1 MPLNHRTAMNA
12 ISYNLRGV
20 RRYRKGLLALVILVP
35 LASGASYICGVQ
47 WTSLWKGMAESG
59 ALVRLMTPE
68 WDAFAEML
76 KPAMES
82 VLIALVGTLLGTV
95 LSILFAFTAASNI
108 APKWLRNSV
117 RFVLGLERALPEI
130 VILLFLV
137 AAFGLGPFAG
147 VLSLTIGCIGMLG
160 KLIADAIEE
169 LDPVSLE
176 SIEAIGATKIQLLVF
191 GVIQQIMPSIIS
203 FALFRFELSIRL
215 SIVLGAV
222 GAGGIGLEMYR
233 AFFLLDYPRATTALV
248 VILAMV
254 FVTERLSEF
263 LRKKIKAEGA
273 LK

>member
-1 MPLNHRTAMNA
+1 MPLRRCC
-12 ISYNLRGV
+12 SLRW
-20 RRYRKGLLALVILVP
+20 IL
-35 LASGASYICGVQ
+35 
-47 WTSLWKGMAESG
+47 
-59 ALVRLMTPE
+59 
-68 WDAFAEML
+68 
-76 KPAMES
+76 
-82 VLIALVGTLLGTV
+82 LIALVGTLLGTV
-95 LSILFAFTAASNI
+95 LSIFFAFAAASNI
-108 APKWLRNSV
+108 APRWLRNSV
-117 RFVLGLERALPEI
+117 RFMLGLERALPEI

-137 AAFGLGPFAG
+137 AAFGMGPFAG

-215 SIVLGAV
+215 SVVLGAV

-254 FVTERLSEF
+254 FITERLSEF
-263 LRKKIKAEGA
+263 LRKKKSRGGIEMKVTSHYTFSPVSYRQRATIFSVMAIVIVAACVFMGFDPSMLFTEFHYVID
-273 LK
+273 LFRK

>member
-1 MPLNHRTAMNA
+1 MSA

-20 RRYRKGLLALVILVP
+20 RRYQKPLLLVAVIAP
-35 LASGASYICGVQ
+35 LAWGASWVCGIR
-47 WTSLWKGMAESG
+47 WDALWKGLGDSA
-59 ALVRLMTPE
+59 ALMKLMTPE

-76 KPAMES
+76 KPALDS
-82 VLIALVGTLLGTV
+82 VLIALVGTLLGTAI
-95 LSILFAFTAASNI
+95 SILFAFAAASNI
-108 APKWLRNSV
+108 SPTWLRNSI
-117 RFVLGLERALPEI
+117 RFLLGLERALPEVI
-130 VILLFLV
+130 ILLFLV

-169 LDPVSLE
+169 IDRVSLE

-215 SIVLGAV
+215 SVVLGAV

-233 AFFLLDYPRATTALV
+233 AFFLLDYRRATTALV

-254 FVTERLSEF
+254 FITERLSEF